1 MDRPQNTLRLVLGD
15 QLNEKHSWFQ
25 QVDKTITYV
34 KMEIRQETD
43 YVNSFYWAFFDRH
56 RSRLQKNPRVAMM
69 YRTWDRMQEKEKKQ
83 VLKQADVYRKD
94 LNLL

>member
-1 MDRPQNTLRLVLGD
+1 MPRQKILRLVLGD
-15 QLNEKHSWFQ
+15 QLDENHSWFKK
-25 QVDKTITYV
+25 VDRDVTYV
-34 KMEIRQETD
+34 LMEIRQETD

-56 RSRLQKNPRVAMM
+56 RPRLQKNPRVAMM

-94 LNLL
+94 VNIL